1 VRVALT
7 FEKYTSLQQG
17 GMVAAAFVAT
27 AAFAPLLL
35 RIRSDLT
42 GRLLGLALA
51 LGVLAVLATWLATHL
66 ALRRYRY
73 LMRSLAMGSLAIE
86 ELDIAALRSVPFRL
100 LSIQLTVGA
109 AAWLAFRLVRPPELA
124 AAVADEL
131 ALFGFMTVL
140 ATGVPGYVLVQ
151 SRVGRLLEAS
161 PLDTVTEHL
170 IEISP
175 SGSPRRLSRRNLA
188 FAVIAPV
195 ALVGVGGVLST
206 YAHLRAIHDE
216 SRGTTAWTLGR
227 GVVGAGG
234 TLQTPGQNAAA
245 RAARASGY
253 EVTISGEAAMTGTSR
268 EDDDSLVSIVA
279 LPQGSARV
287 RYRSDLGFETSAP
300 LALGALAIV
309 GLAVLMSQVLARVL
323 SRDVARA
330 SRELAELGTDAVL
343 RGEHAPIDARFESV
357 AELLSSARELTE
369 RFRVFAAAQERSLEA
384 KEVAQRTRGLL
395 FASVSHDLKS
405 PLNAIVGF
413 AESIDTV
420 PLCAAQRESL
430 ELIATRGRELVALI
444 ETILDAARVEA
455 GELRLT
461 PAAVDVRTWL
471 LDASRLAR
479 RLAPAGAETHV
490 DHADGLPRVVA
501 DPVYLGRALAIVMA
515 HAMRSPTIDGAP
527 AAVVVWASPERR
539 GAGIRVEVRYPEA
552 TTTTEAELAARFEQG
567 LAAGGR
573 GLTLA
578 LGLSRSVVELHRGT
592 LRVERTPRGAP
603 VVVIVVPRAPP
614 PHAATSGSPSL
625 GASERAGSSE
635 STSGVRSL

>member
-1 VRVALT
+1 
-7 FEKYTSLQQG
+7 
-17 GMVAAAFVAT
+17 
-27 AAFAPLLL
+27 
-35 RIRSDLT
+35 
-42 GRLLGLALA
+42 
-51 LGVLAVLATWLATHL
+51 
-66 ALRRYRY
+66 
-73 LMRSLAMGSLAIE
+73 MRSLAMGSLAVE

-100 LSIQLTVGA
+100 LSIQLAVGA
-109 AAWLAFRLVRPPELA
+109 VAWLAFRIVRPPELA

-161 PLDTVTEHL
+161 PLDTVTAHL
-170 IEISP
+170 IELSP
-175 SGSPRRLSRRNLA
+175 SGAPRRLSRRNLA
-188 FAVIAPV
+188 FAVVAPV

-216 SRGTTAWTLGR
+216 SRGATAWTLGR

-234 TLQTPGQNAAA
+234 TLQTPGQNAAI
-245 RAARASGY
+245 RAARAGGY
-253 EVTISGEAAMTGTSR
+253 EVTVTDEAATTSTSR
-268 EDDDSLVSIVA
+268 EGDDSLVSTVA

-287 RYRSDLGFETSAP
+287 QYRSDLGFETSAP
-300 LALGALAIV
+300 LALGTLAIV
-309 GLAVLMSQVLARVL
+309 GLAVLLSQVLARVL
-323 SRDVARA
+323 SRDVSRA

-343 RGEHAPIDARFESV
+343 DGKLAPIDARFESV
-357 AELLSSARELTE
+357 AELLGAARELTE
-369 RFRVFAAAQERSLEA
+369 RFRVFAAAQERSLDA

-413 AESIDTV
+413 AESIDTG
-420 PLCAAQRESL
+420 PLGPAQRESL

-455 GELRLT
+455 GELAMT
-461 PAAVDVRTWL
+461 PTPVDVRTWL

-490 DHADGLPRVVA
+490 DHAEGLPRVVA

-527 AAVVVWASPERR
+527 AAVVVWASLERR
-539 GAGIRVEVRYPEA
+539 GTSIRVEIRYPES

-592 LRVERTPRGAP
+592 LRVEKTPRGAP
-603 VVVIVVPRAPP
+603 VVVIAIPRAPLP
-614 PHAATSGSPSL
+614 QTVAAAATGGAGTL
-625 GASERAGSSE
+625 AASEAPRSSGR
-635 STSGVRSL
+635 TSGARSL

>member
-1 VRVALT
+1 MRIALT
-7 FEKYTSLQQG
+7 FEKYTTLQQS

-27 AAFAPLLL
+27 GAFAPLLL

-42 GRLLGLALA
+42 GRVLLLTFL
-51 LGVLAVLATWLATHL
+51 LGVLAVFVIAIATHF

-86 ELDIAALRSVPFRL
+86 EVDIAALRSVPLRL
-100 LSIQLTVGA
+100 LSLQLAVGVGT
-109 AAWLAFRLVRPPELA
+109 WMLFRIVRPSELA

-161 PLDTVTEHL
+161 PLDTGTAHL
-170 IEISP
+170 IDISP
-175 SGSPRRLSRRNLA
+175 SGAPRRLSRRNLG
-188 FAVIAPV
+188 FAVVAPV

-216 SRGTTAWTLGR
+216 SRATTAWTLGR

-234 TLQTPGQNAAA
+234 TLRTPGQNAAI
-245 RAARASGY
+245 RAAREGGY
-253 EVTISGEAAMTGTSR
+253 EVALSDEAATTTTAR
-268 EDDDSLVSIVA
+268 EGDDSLVSTVA
-279 LPQGSARV
+279 LPQGAARV
-287 RYRSDLGFETSAP
+287 QYRSDLGFETSAP
-300 LALGALAIV
+300 LALGTLAIV
-309 GLAVLMSQVLARVL
+309 GLAVLLSQLLARFV
-323 SRDVARA
+323 SRDVSRA
-330 SRELAELGTDAVL
+330 SRELADLGTDAVL
-343 RGEHAPIDARFESV
+343 GGKHALIDAHFESV
-357 AELLSSARELTE
+357 AELLLAARQLTD

-413 AESIDTV
+413 AESIDTD
-420 PLCAAQRESL
+420 PLGTAQRESL

-455 GELRLT
+455 GELAMT
-461 PAAVDVRTWL
+461 AAPVDVRMWL

-490 DHADGLPRVVA
+490 DHAEGLPRVLA

-515 HAMRSPTIDGAP
+515 HAMRAPTIDGAP
-527 AAVVVWASPERR
+527 AAVVVWASLERR
-539 GAGIRVEVRYPEA
+539 GTSVRVEVRYPES
-552 TTTTEAELAARFEQG
+552 TTITEAELTARFEQG

-603 VVVIVVPRAPP
+603 MVSIAIPRAPL
-614 PHAATSGSPSL
+614 HAATGTGGAPSI
-625 GASERAGSSE
+625 GPARSSER
-635 STSGVRSL
+635 TSGARSL